1 LKYTWTKA
9 GAAGKK
15 GRPANTGRK
24 NEVLIWD
31 GIRWKVQV
39 EAAVIFHGRSQR
51 GFSQRREFILIAGSI
66 YAEVAGDAKMV
77 RMEIAGI
84 FHADITE
91 KIW

>member
-1 LKYTWTKA
+1 
-9 GAAGKK
+9 
-15 GRPANTGRK
+15 
-24 NEVLIWD
+24 
-31 GIRWKVQV
+31 V